1 MGSPLGGIV
10 RDCTKLR
17 VLRHTLNQIKRRAK
31 LFQFDIPRAQFM
43 FVRARNGHTVPVQSP
58 KSRRKATPIAGSA
71 ARGSTLQPCWPSA
84 LSSSSQM
91 LRSRRRRLTAP
102 ASAPPRSAT
111 PAWSARTTS
120 SARSRRD
127 SFSHPAAPAQNRTE
141 TNQHRVSCSMVDK
154 MDVQD
159 SAQRITSPR
168 SQHTASSTGD
178 SLQLSM
184 RSAMRAVCPTFSDDR
199 SLASHHA
206 CGRLCLR

>member
-1 MGSPLGGIV
+1 MLRNVPPRGTPLAAAEPDPIGT
-10 RDCTKLR
+10 RLP
-17 VLRHTLNQIKRRAK
+17 L
-31 LFQFDIPRAQFM
+31 
-43 FVRARNGHTVPVQSP
+43 
-58 KSRRKATPIAGSA
+58 AT
-71 ARGSTLQPCWPSA
+71 RWWQQRSA

-91 LRSRRRRLTAP
+91 VRSRRRRLTAP

-120 SARSRRD
+120 SAHKRRD

-184 RSAMRAVCPTFSDDR
+184 RSAMCAVCPTFSTSAR
-199 SLASHHA
+199 SRITTCAS
-206 CGRLCLR
+206 GRVCTPPPGSARLSAPRT